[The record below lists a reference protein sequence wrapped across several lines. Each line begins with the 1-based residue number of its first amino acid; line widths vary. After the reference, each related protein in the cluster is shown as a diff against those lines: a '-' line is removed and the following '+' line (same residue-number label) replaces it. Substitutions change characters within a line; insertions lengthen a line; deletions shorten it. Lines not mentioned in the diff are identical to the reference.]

1 MNSRERMLNAMKGKP
16 IDRVPV
22 TFYAHQ
28 PNGQAHID
36 WVNNSGMDAIA
47 IEPEGYYGI
56 HHHWDAPLKTLDD
69 FKKLRPFTKKDRYLA
84 GQIDRAARV
93 VEALKGE
100 KAVFTMLFTP
110 FSMIKHTLQS
120 EFAVMDL
127 WREDPQAFKQVM
139 DIFQE
144 TNHAFIEGL
153 KERSGLDG
161 IFVSFQNAEK
171 WRFTPEE
178 YRETLSPY
186 DQRLLAEIN
195 NAYDYNIVH
204 LCSWGNE
211 PNNIDLWRNYDYETV
226 NWGVFQEE
234 NLSLLQGRSF
244 FKPNT
249 TVMGGFDRLKEG
261 VLYRGSKEEIVQYTK
276 DLICETGRDRLI
288 LCADCS
294 VEMDLPDEHIRWV
307 IEAAEEYEAEKTNN
321 H

>member
-1 MNSRERMLNAMKGKP
+1 MNSRERMLNAMKGKS

-22 TFYAHQ
+22 TFFAHQ

-36 WVNNSGMDAIA
+36 WVNNTGMDGIA

-56 HHHWDAPLKTLDD
+56 HRHWDAPLKTLED
-69 FKKLRPFTKKDRYLA
+69 FKKLRPFSKDHPYLA
-84 GQIDRAARV
+84 GQVDRAARV

-120 EFAVMDL
+120 EHAVVDL
-127 WREDPQAFKQVM
+127 WREDPKAFGQVM
-139 DIFQE
+139 DVFEQNNR
-144 TNHAFIEGL
+144 TFIEEL

-161 IFVSFQNAEK
+161 LFVSFQNAEK
-171 WRFTPEE
+171 WRFTMDE
-178 YRETLSPY
+178 YKETLTPY
-186 DQRLLAEIN
+186 DQRLLADIN
-195 NAYDYNIVH
+195 NAFSYNIVH
-204 LCSWGNE
+204 MCSWGNE
-211 PNNIDLWRNYDYETV
+211 PNNISLWRDYDYETV

-244 FKPNT
+244 FKPGT

-261 VLYRGSKEEIVQYTK
+261 VLYRGNREEIVQYTK
-276 DLICETGRDRLI
+276 DLIRETGRERLI

-294 VEMDLPDEHIRWV
+294 VEMDTPDEHIRWV
-307 IEAAEEYEAEKTNN
+307 IEGAEEYETSVK
-321 H
+321 